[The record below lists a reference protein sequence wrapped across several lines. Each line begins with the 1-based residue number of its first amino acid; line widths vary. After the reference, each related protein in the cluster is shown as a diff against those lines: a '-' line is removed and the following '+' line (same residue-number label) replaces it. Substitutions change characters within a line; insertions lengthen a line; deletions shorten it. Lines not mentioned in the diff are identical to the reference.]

1 MTPGYIALTYK
12 FFQDGGQWVGACLEL
27 NTGTDADTLEQAR
40 EDIQLVVR
48 DILEFYQ
55 ERGELEEYLFQCG
68 VVPQPSPVDP
78 ESILLEK
85 VQLHVGAKDA
95 AETQAGG

>member
-1 MTPGYIALTYK
+1 MMPSYIVLTYQ
-12 FFQDGGQWVGACLEL
+12 FSQEGDQWVGVCLEL
-27 NTGTDADTLEQAR
+27 STSTDADTLEQAR

-48 DILEFYQ
+48 DILEFYE

-68 VVPQPSPVDP
+68 VIPHPAPVDP
-78 ESILLEK
+78 ASILLEK
-85 VQLHVGAKDA
+85 VQLHVGAKDP